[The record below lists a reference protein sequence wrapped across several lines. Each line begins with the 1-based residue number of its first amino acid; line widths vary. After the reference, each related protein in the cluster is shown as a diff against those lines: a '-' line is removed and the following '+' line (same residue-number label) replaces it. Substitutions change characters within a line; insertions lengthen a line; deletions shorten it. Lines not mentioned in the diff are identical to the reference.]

1 MEQITNAIYAKS
13 KNEIERFNG
22 VYIPLDQLHSWVEG
36 ITDDMPVF
44 LQSFNGQ
51 NAFREVIQK
60 LVSDGTLLAVG
71 KKKNHHGLPLKFR
84 KVKQE
89 KNKDSDVVKLIIQSI
104 RPPASI
110 DYYLK
115 NIDDYIRD
123 GEIIEKVCTLLMSSQ
138 AGIVSVNERAYDL
151 FGDEKF
157 FKGDEASR
165 SRGEVVLKRLGLSYT
180 DIGCEEMFEP
190 FFSFQ
195 KKDFHSRSARNV
207 YIIENRDTFWSFK
220 RYMMDL
226 EKVDMLIYG
235 EGKKIISSFRFV
247 DEYCLSE
254 RDTFYYYGDLD
265 AEGVN
270 ILGKLQDDYPRYN
283 IVPFCEAYLALLDI
297 GLRRGLARIFNDQKL
312 NECYGRRFVGAFEDV
327 DAMKFA
333 GVLDG
338 GFYVPQE
345 ALKGIEMKER
355 FVGLW

>member
-157 FKGDEASR
+157 FKIGKS
-165 SRGEVVLKRLGLSYT
+165 VV
-180 DIGCEEMFEP
+180 
-190 FFSFQ
+190 
-195 KKDFHSRSARNV
+195 
-207 YIIENRDTFWSFK
+207 
-220 RYMMDL
+220 
-226 EKVDMLIYG
+226 
-235 EGKKIISSFRFV
+235 
-247 DEYCLSE
+247 
-254 RDTFYYYGDLD
+254 
-265 AEGVN
+265 
-270 ILGKLQDDYPRYN
+270 
-283 IVPFCEAYLALLDI
+283 
-297 GLRRGLARIFNDQKL
+297 
-312 NECYGRRFVGAFEDV
+312 
-327 DAMKFA
+327 
-333 GVLDG
+333 
-338 GFYVPQE
+338 
-345 ALKGIEMKER
+345 
-355 FVGLW
+355 